1 MPNSHA
7 ITASVIAGSS
17 GTATSKYKPRRKFT
31 LRAFL
36 SGVWLRHN
44 DGSGGVGGKCHVVW
58 MVSVINLV
66 FLSLIFNNTPEL

>member
-7 ITASVIAGSS
+7 ITASIIARSS
-17 GTATSKYKPRRKFT
+17 GTATPKYEPRRRFT

-44 DGSGGVGGKCHVVW
+44 DGSDGVGGKCHVVLDGLGHK
-58 MVSVINLV
+58 SCFSQSDLQ
-66 FLSLIFNNTPEL
+66 